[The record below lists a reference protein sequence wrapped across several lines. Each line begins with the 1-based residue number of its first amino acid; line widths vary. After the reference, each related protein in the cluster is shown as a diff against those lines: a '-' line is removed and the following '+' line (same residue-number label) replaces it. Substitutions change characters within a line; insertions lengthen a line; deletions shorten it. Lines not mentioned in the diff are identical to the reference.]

1 MGLIINIDEAIRL
14 RSEYNILNES
24 LTAMLKDKQE
34 QWEKKNPIDLL
45 FVRASID
52 GFQETYTS
60 NIGFDHAFQ
69 ETSDYAVAPIYNTEE
84 GFAATYRTRTFQGGF
99 KITQQVIEDKRYG
112 KARDDASSFIK
123 RWHGDIVEYCMTAMS
138 AGFGNA
144 VEWGDSQGHTS
155 TLKLNSADTVD
166 GTLDGAKNPLFS
178 KAHTIVKRKGMTD
191 AEVTAAHQSNLFYIP
206 VDLAGDDMAKMTKL
220 ADGINQ
226 VITIMENYK
235 DDNNKFIAMDGT
247 FDIVTANDAL
257 LKSSLN
263 TVLSMPMYNDFGQML
278 GKNPAYQRAN
288 YDYTSYLN
296 AIPQCKEG
304 RGFFIVNKGYNAE
317 NHGLELTE
325 RVPLTMN
332 VEVTKNPYGISYD
345 GRQRFDVNN
354 ASWRGIA
361 YVYIGTPAGASGDW
375 DDVTKYTKIT
385 PSATVVK
392 EVRVVNTTAAP
403 VNTKT
408 VS

>member
-45 FVRASID
+45 FVRGSID

-112 KARDDASSFIK
+112 KARDDASSFMK

-138 AGFGNA
+138 SGFGNS
-144 VEWGDSQGHTS
+144 VEWGDSNGHTS
-155 TLKLNSADTVD
+155 TIKLNSADTVD

-191 AEVTAAHQSNLFYIP
+191 EEVTAAHQSNLFYIP

-226 VITIMENYK
+226 VITVMENYK
-235 DDNNKFIAMDGT
+235 DDNNKFVAMDGS

-296 AIPQCKEG
+296 AIPQCAGG

-332 VEVTKNPYGISYD
+332 VEITKNPYGISYD

-361 YVYIGTPAGASGDW
+361 YVYIGTPAGSTGDW
-375 DDVTKYTKIT
+375 DDITKYTKIT

-392 EVRVVNTTAAP
+392 EVRVVNTTDAP

-408 VS
+408 V